1 MQASTHFRLIEIYGL
16 FRLDKENKRT
26 ITLGEKVHSKYL
38 DLRKNVVIF
47 RREKMV
53 DVKKTQTTVTAAKEL
68 SADEKVEEAKRY
80 TDELVNKALV
90 AEEAYATYSQEQVD
104 KRLSLPW
111 LWPAVRPPSRL
122 LMRQ

>member
-1 MQASTHFRLIEIYGL
+1 M
-16 FRLDKENKRT
+16 
-26 ITLGEKVHSKYL
+26 LGEKVHNGYL

-90 AEEAYATYSQEQVD
+90 VEEDPDQSAQLGGVEALD
-104 KRLSLPW
+104 LDPH
-111 LWPAVRPPSRL
+111 L
-122 LMRQ
+122 LLLAQ

>member
-1 MQASTHFRLIEIYGL
+1 
-16 FRLDKENKRT
+16 
-26 ITLGEKVHSKYL
+26 
-38 DLRKNVVIF
+38 
-47 RREKMV
+47 MV

-90 AEEAYATYSQEQVD
+90 AEEAYATYSREQVD

>member
-1 MQASTHFRLIEIYGL
+1 
-16 FRLDKENKRT
+16 
-26 ITLGEKVHSKYL
+26 
-38 DLRKNVVIF
+38 
-47 RREKMV
+47 MV

-104 KRLSLPW
+104 KRLSLPLPW

>member
-1 MQASTHFRLIEIYGL
+1 M
-16 FRLDKENKRT
+16 
-26 ITLGEKVHSKYL
+26 LGEKVHNGYL

-53 DVKKTQTTVTAAKEL
+53 AVKKTQTTVTAAKEL